1 MSLLVIGYKVMYI
14 AGKRLE
20 INRLDNNFQGE
31 LVEEHQKNTKKNTCM
46 SGFYS
51 VGRNYEA

>member
-31 LVEEHQKNTKKNTCM
+31 LVEEHQKKNTCM

-51 VGRNYEA
+51 VGRNYEE